1 MQRYVIR
8 MFADD
13 WKQWVP
19 AIAVVA
25 VMATMIGLCVHQFAW
40 TSDSRFRAAAGTSG
54 VSVTEFQILLVT
66 IYAVV
71 ALISWISLTVVGRA
85 SIHATH
91 RTYALLLLL
100 GAAPAS

>member
-40 TSDSRFRAAAGTSG
+40 TSDSRFRAAE
-54 VSVTEFQILLVT
+54 TEFNGQ
-66 IYAVV
+66 
-71 ALISWISLTVVGRA
+71 
-85 SIHATH
+85 SIRNGWKA
-91 RTYALLLLL
+91 
-100 GAAPAS
+100 

>member
-25 VMATMIGLCVHQFAW
+25 VMATMIGLCVHQFAQIEPAHLLVELLAQP
-40 TSDSRFRAAAGTSG
+40 DGVAAG
-54 VSVTEFQILLVT
+54 LLA
-66 IYAVV
+66 AVYPDERK
-71 ALISWISLTVVGRA
+71 IVV
-85 SIHATH
+85 
-91 RTYALLLLL
+91 
-100 GAAPAS
+100 